1 MLAASLDR
9 GCQTY
14 VTGNA
19 VTRCRLD
26 FVQEGV
32 SAFLE
37 LARSEDVAVIDATH
51 YGTEKP
57 PQLAMVEWFRARGL
71 QAEFLPDGPK

>member
-1 MLAASLDR
+1 MLAASLER

-26 FVQEGV
+26 FVQAGV

-51 YGTEKP
+51 YGIEKP

-71 QAEFLPDGPK
+71 QAEFLPDGPE